1 MICACNGQGEFCPL
15 HHHCA
20 DGMDCPDYHCCG
32 VHKCRS
38 YETVR
43 DRLRNKMRKK
53 ERKKQEHR
61 KVWDT
66 SSKGIGNK
74 DNVSIDELLA
84 FINGE
89 SNSKQHSKSKKKKKK
104 RKSKELISSVNKL
117 SIQDEKNS
125 VQDDETSTNNV
136 AITEREETKERK
148 NERST
153 HQKDDSSSIDNK
165 KKYKQKKKKLDNLKK
180 QLKKGIDF
188 SAIFDESNFE
198 DDIDQDQDE
207 ELKAF
212 RMRLAGDAPLW

>member
-1 MICACNGQGEFCPL
+1 MKREQ
-15 HHHCA
+15 
-20 DGMDCPDYHCCG
+20 
-32 VHKCRS
+32 
-38 YETVR
+38 
-43 DRLRNKMRKK
+43 RKK
-53 ERKKQEHR
+53 EDKRRKEM
-61 KVWDT
+61 
-66 SSKGIGNK
+66 GIK
-74 DNVSIDELLA
+74 DDASIDELLA